1 MGYSHLK
8 IPRICEYCN
17 KPFEAKTV
25 STRFCSKE
33 CGNKSGKEKKKQ
45 VKEEERKQQILID
58 SADTIAKIQTRPYIS
73 IAEAVVLFGISKNT
87 IHRLIKSGKIPAV
100 NLGQRLTRVSRS
112 NIEAMFSAIVLPEK
126 PIEQP
131 PKMSYDQN
139 ECYTIAEVS
148 DKFGVSLS
156 TVNKT
161 IRRLGVPR
169 RQIGKYVY
177 VPKEQINK
185 IFSNK

>member
-1 MGYSHLK
+1 
-8 IPRICEYCN
+8 
-17 KPFEAKTV
+17 
-25 STRFCSKE
+25 
-33 CGNKSGKEKKKQ
+33 
-45 VKEEERKQQILID
+45 
-58 SADTIAKIQTRPYIS
+58 
-73 IAEAVVLFGISKNT
+73 
-87 IHRLIKSGKIPAV
+87 
-100 NLGQRLTRVSRS
+100 
-112 NIEAMFSAIVLPEK
+112 
-126 PIEQP
+126 
-131 PKMSYDQN
+131 MSYDPN